1 MERSELKLRLTLK
14 APPAGVM
21 YSLQDKD
28 NAPVRPAIA
37 DGGDLSFDLSVEVAE
52 GEGGL
57 RFLGP
62 FVRGPVGDKFVYW
75 CVGTLAGQADSP
87 WTRRGKLKLDPL
99 DPEMVREAVRSGR
112 RLEAVVPGVG
122 RDGGPSCATVKL
134 VEPWRFAVG

>member
-1 MERSELKLRLTLK
+1 MDRSELKLRLTLK
-14 APPAGVM
+14 DPLAGVM

-28 NAPVRPAIA
+28 NAPVRPVVAT
-37 DGGDLSFDLSVEVAE
+37 GGDLSFDLSIGV
-52 GEGGL
+52 GEEDGRL

-75 CVGTLAGQADSP
+75 CVGTLAGQMESP

-99 DPEMVREAVRSGR
+99 DPAMVREAIRTDR

-122 RDGGPSCATVKL
+122 RDGGPSCASVKL
-134 VEPWRFAVG
+134 LTPWRFADD